1 MTNVNNI
8 RNYFFKG
15 VLCIKLWIN
24 RVLGTVGGTL
34 QEKEKEKD
42 IEKVK
47 E

>member
-8 RNYFFKG
+8 RDYFFKG
-15 VLCIKLWIN
+15 VLWIKLWIN
-24 RVLGTVGGTL
+24 RVLGTVGCTL